1 MRNIALAASLLLA
14 TAAAV
19 AQAFPSRPI
28 HIVVPNPPGGT
39 VELVARSIAP
49 ALEALGQ
56 PVVVE
61 LKPGGN
67 SIIGLDIV
75 ARAKPDGH
83 TLVMATT
90 SMTATPAFMKVPFD
104 GMNAFVPVAG
114 IASTPNIFAVHPS
127 LAVTNLAELVALA
140 RKAPVNV
147 ATSPPASA
155 INLAAARFKLLSQAD
170 LNLVPYQGG
179 VQSVQSVVAGHAQVV
194 FAPVSDALPHIASGR
209 LRAIAVTSAQRQ
221 PQLANVPTIA
231 ESGYPGFQAVQWFGV
246 AAPAGTPKAVV
257 DMLAAA
263 ILGALDNPEVRARF
277 AALGIQPMPLGPAAF
292 GEHMRAESRAF
303 ADVIRATGMKAE

>member
-1 MRNIALAASLLLA
+1 MRSITLAAA
-14 TAAAV
+14 TLFAAAAV
-19 AQAFPSRPI
+19 MAQTFPSRPI

-67 SIIGLDIV
+67 SIIGLDSV
-75 ARAKPDGH
+75 ARASPDGH

-90 SMTATPAFMKVPFD
+90 ALATTPLLTKLPFD

-127 LAVTNLAELVALA
+127 LAVNNLAELVAMA
-140 RKAPVNV
+140 RKAPLNV
-147 ATSPPASA
+147 ASSTPASA
-155 INLAAARFKLLSQAD
+155 INLAAARFKLLSQGD

-179 VQSVQSVVAGHAQVV
+179 VQSVQAVVAGHAPVV

-209 LRAIAVTSAQRQ
+209 LRAIAVSSAQRQ
-221 PQLANVPTIA
+221 PLLGSVPTIA
-231 ESGYPGFQAVQWFGV
+231 ESGYAGFQAVQWFGV
-246 AAPAGTPKAVV
+246 AAPAGTPKAVI
-257 DMLAAA
+257 DKLAAA
-263 ILGALDNPEVRARF
+263 ILGALENPEVRDRF

-292 GEHMRAESRAF
+292 GEHMRAESKAF
-303 ADVIRATGMKAE
+303 AEVIRATGIKAE